1 MTRESLPTG
10 RNFAVSTADRAAYAY
25 AMSTAVVVVGI
36 VMVGLAAITAIG
48 WRVRRSATS
57 KRTPQDEYRHNA
69 SRVRRAASGLTA
81 FGVWSY
87 GSGKGGNSYHYHGPT
102 SGGGGC
108 GGGGCG
114 GG

>member
-1 MTRESLPTG
+1 MPSSLYLL
-10 RNFAVSTADRAAYAY
+10 AVAAF
-25 AMSTAVVVVGI
+25 
-36 VMVGLAAITAIG
+36 GLAAITAIG

-69 SRVRRAASGLTA
+69 SRVRRAAAGLTA

-108 GGGGCG
+108 GGCG